1 MPNLT
6 RLPAIIALAAAVGC
20 GGGGAKSGPS
30 PQKDQTLPPAIPL
43 VTTPFAGQTI
53 AVTPLTLLVAADTL
67 PRIRPLN
74 DRTTVLAWADSI
86 IGEALTIRGAD
97 VKWVLP
103 PELRKVARRSPTVAP
118 DPDKMGQAALREPD
132 LEEVPDPFR
141 SYVRNLVALINGR
154 YALVPAAL
162 SFTPA
167 PDGRIRAELALAL
180 ADSRSNKIP
189 WQTVAWAD
197 GKTPEAALVAALE
210 TVLPLGF

>member
-1 MPNLT
+1 MIVALVA
-6 RLPAIIALAAAVGC
+6 AIGC
-20 GGGGAKSGPS
+20 AGGGAKSSPS
-30 PQKDQTLPPAIPL
+30 PQKEELLPPPVPL
-43 VTTPFAGQTI
+43 STTPFAGQKI

-67 PRIRPLN
+67 PRVPPLN
-74 DRTTVLAWADSI
+74 DRTMVLAWADSI

-97 VKWVLP
+97 VTWVLP

-132 LEEVPDPFR
+132 LEDVPDPFR
-141 SYVRNLVALINGR
+141 SYIRNLVALINGR

-162 SFTPA
+162 SFSPA

-180 ADSRSNKIP
+180 ADSRSNKVP

-197 GKTPEAALVAALE
+197 GTTPAAALAAAME
-210 TVLPLGF
+210 TILPLGF

>member
-1 MPNLT
+1 MIVALVA
-6 RLPAIIALAAAVGC
+6 AIGC
-20 GGGGAKSGPS
+20 AGGGAKSSPS
-30 PQKDQTLPPAIPL
+30 PQKEELLPPPVPL
-43 VTTPFAGQTI
+43 STTPFAGQKI

-67 PRIRPLN
+67 PRVPPLN
-74 DRTTVLAWADSI
+74 DRTMVLAWADSI

-97 VKWVLP
+97 VTWVLP

-132 LEEVPDPFR
+132 LEDVPDPFR
-141 SYVRNLVALINGR
+141 SYIRNLVALINGR

-180 ADSRSNKIP
+180 ADSRSNKVP

-197 GKTPEAALVAALE
+197 GTTPAAALAAAME
-210 TVLPLGF
+210 TILPLGF